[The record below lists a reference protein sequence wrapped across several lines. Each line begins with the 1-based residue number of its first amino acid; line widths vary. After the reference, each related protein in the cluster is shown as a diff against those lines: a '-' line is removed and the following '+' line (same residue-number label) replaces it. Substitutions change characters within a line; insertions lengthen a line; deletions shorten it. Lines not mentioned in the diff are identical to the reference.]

1 MTKQLGDTQSP
12 FNPIRIRVNGSGELQ
27 TFLFD
32 TGQINNAT
40 LDPKTM
46 SETSAQSINILS
58 NFRAERAC
66 VLLMTT
72 EKDEFFSVSNIWMYT
87 KPTAQSFPQS

>member
-1 MTKQLGDTQSP
+1 MKQLGDTQSH
-12 FNPIRIRVNGSGELQ
+12 FNPIRVRVNGTGELQ

-32 TGQINNAT
+32 TGLVNSVA

-46 SETSAQSINILS
+46 SETSAQSINVLS

-66 VLLMTT
+66 LLLITT
-72 EKDEFFSVSNIWMYT
+72 EKDDFFSVSNIWMYV
-87 KPTAQSFPQS
+87 KPTAQSFPQ